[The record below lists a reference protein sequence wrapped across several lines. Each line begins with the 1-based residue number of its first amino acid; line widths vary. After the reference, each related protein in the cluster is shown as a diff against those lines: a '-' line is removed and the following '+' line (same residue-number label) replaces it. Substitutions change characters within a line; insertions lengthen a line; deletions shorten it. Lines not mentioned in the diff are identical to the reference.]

1 MRLPAGVLL
10 ILALAAFSTDA
21 RIRAVHHPESFPA
34 PRSVLW
40 IAAHPDDEA
49 VVAPLLFK
57 WCVEEGARCRL
68 LVLTRGEAGPCLLP
82 QGCLPDVASVRSA
95 EAGAASELFHA
106 ESVLLRYADGGGVL
120 PPQWQAPDVQAR
132 IAKEIAS
139 FDPDL
144 ILTFDPRHGSTCH
157 PDHREVGRLV
167 LAATEDAGSRA
178 AVYLL
183 ETFVEIGSSVQ
194 FLNASSTALR
204 FDAEQKLSS
213 GVAAWTAVTWDM
225 RRHPSQFSADLV
237 AIVEN
242 VPPAQ
247 RSVFI
252 APASLAMQ
260 EPARQC
266 P

>member
-1 MRLPAGVLL
+1 MRLRVHVLL
-10 ILALAAFSTDA
+10 ILALAALTVDA
-21 RIRAVHHPESFPA
+21 RTRAVHHPEAVPA

-57 WCVEEGARCRL
+57 WCVDDAARCRF

-82 QGCLPDVASVRSA
+82 QGCFPDVASVRSA
-95 EAGAASELFHA
+95 EAGAASELFRA

-120 PPQWQAPDVQAR
+120 PPQWQAPDVQSR

-144 ILTFDPRHGSTCH
+144 VLTFDPRHGSTCH

-167 LAATEDAGSRA
+167 LAATEDAGSTA

-183 ETFVEIGSSVQ
+183 ETFVQIGTSVQ
-194 FLNASSTALR
+194 FLNASPASLR
-204 FDAEQKLSS
+204 FDGGQKLFS
-213 GVAAWTAVTWDM
+213 GLDAWTAVTWDM
-225 RRHPSQFSADLV
+225 QRHPSQFSGELIAAVRD
-237 AIVEN
+237 
-242 VPPAQ
+242 VPASQ

-252 APASLAMQ
+252 APAPRALQ
-260 EPARQC
+260 EAARQC